1 LKVGLEV
8 NTPKHLGHL
17 VVQADPEELLQTS
30 MEFLMLP
37 IGSEM
42 VSVIMQL
49 MVLQFDM
56 EAGHPTSMVHP
67 MFQTD

>member
-1 LKVGLEV
+1 V

-17 VVQADPEELLQTS
+17 VFQADSEELLQIS

-42 VSVIMQL
+42 VPIIMQL
-49 MVLQFDM
+49 MMLQFDI
-56 EAGHPTSMVHP
+56 EADHPTSMVHP
-67 MFQTD
+67 ILQTD